1 MYTRAPKTS
10 ATTTDDKLCS
20 PIIPTNRAVTADL
33 LPSLARSASTKLVLL
48 VLDGL
53 GGLPLHPLGPTEL
66 EAANTPNLDQLA
78 AEGVTGLHRPMGIGI
93 TPGSGPAHLA
103 LFGYDPVANHIG
115 RGVLSALGV
124 GIDLAESDLAVRLNF
139 CTLDDDGKVADRRAG
154 RISTE
159 QNQELVTKLAD
170 IETPTHQV
178 EFATERRHRA
188 VLVLRGEGLDPR
200 VRETDPQ
207 ATDVPP
213 WPAEALHPDAENT
226 AQVLASIEN
235 QVRERI
241 GCESPANFILM
252 RGYGQHHP
260 LPSLESRF
268 KLHTAC
274 LAVYPM
280 YAGMGR
286 ITGMTVLPAGEDFS
300 DQVAA
305 LEKYWNDFDLFFV
318 HIKEPDTMGEDGD
331 FDGKARAIEHVD
343 QFLPRVRELNPDVL
357 VVTGDHSTPAKL
369 QSHSWHQVPILLW
382 GPTARSDAVES
393 FSEPA
398 CGSGTLGNIPARAIL
413 PLMLAH
419 GQRLA
424 KYGA

>member
-1 MYTRAPKTS
+1 MHVCLRS
-10 ATTTDDKLCS
+10 ATTTDDKLCRR
-20 PIIPTNRAVTADL
+20 IIPTDRSVTDDL
-33 LPSLARSASTKLVLL
+33 VPSLARPASTKLVLL

-103 LFGYDPVANHIG
+103 LFGYDPVANHVG
-115 RGVLSALGV
+115 RGVLSALGL
-124 GIDLAESDLAVRLNF
+124 GIDLAEADLAVRLNF
-139 CTLDDDGKVADRRAG
+139 CTLDDNGKVTDRRAG
-154 RISTE
+154 RIPTE
-159 QNQELVTKLAD
+159 LNQELVAKLAD
-170 IETPTHQV
+170 VGTLTHKV

-188 VLVLRGEGLDPR
+188 VLVLRGKGLDPR

-207 ATDVPP
+207 DTWVPP
-213 WPAEALHPDAENT
+213 CPPEALHPDAEHT
-226 AQVLASIEN
+226 AQILAAIEG

-268 KLHTAC
+268 KLRTAC
-274 LAVYPM
+274 LAIYPM
-280 YAGMGR
+280 YAGVGKM
-286 ITGMTVLPAGEDFS
+286 TGMTVLPAGEEFS
-300 DQVAA
+300 DQITA
-305 LEKYWNDFDLFFV
+305 LEESWDDFDLFFV
-318 HIKEPDTMGEDGD
+318 HVKEPDSMGEDGD
-331 FDGKARAIEHVD
+331 FEGKARAIEKVD
-343 QFLPRVRELNPDVL
+343 QLLPRVRELNPDVL

-369 QSHSWHQVPILLW
+369 RGHSWHQVPILLW
-382 GPTARSDAVES
+382 GPTARSDAVEL

-398 CGSGTLGNIPARAIL
+398 CGSGGLGNIPAQAIL